1 MTILPRSELQSTII
15 FFKNYGSP
23 TRSYGFNY
31 LSHHTPYGSSGSPVS
46 PNSANLAG
54 CRYLSRWISR
64 FPITFHTLPLARNF
78 SLGFVLVYSVLP
90 DQYYGSSYRFPF
102 GIRFERYLFFFPSH
116 SVFYMFLPEGIFVL
130 FKFHIRIFA
139 KSRKSQLQFFCS
151 LETINYSFIF
161 SVHFFKLQN
170 LLFSIRGTFCTFL
183 SFRMFYFTSFSF
195 YILLFYSTKF
205 FFLLHTDLCFST
217 KTSNSF
223 PFISNLDL
231 FHFYKTLSR
240 SFPSISF
247 YNQCRT
253 FYRIKLHNFLF
264 P

>member
-1 MTILPRSELQSTII
+1 MDSTICPI
-15 FFKNYGSP
+15 TPPTVPPVPRYPQIRLIQPDAGTFLGGFHGFPLLSILFPLRGISHWDSSWFTQSYPTNTTVPAIGS
-23 TRSYGFNY
+23 
-31 LSHHTPYGSSGSPVS
+31 LSGS
-46 PNSANLAG
+46 
-54 CRYLSRWISR
+54 
-64 FPITFHTLPLARNF
+64 
-78 SLGFVLVYSVLP
+78 
-90 DQYYGSSYRFPF
+90 D
-102 GIRFERYLFFFPSH
+102 FERYSCYLPSH

-139 KSRKSQLQFFCS
+139 KSRKSQLQFFGS

-247 YNQCRT
+247 YDQCRT

-264 P
+264 S